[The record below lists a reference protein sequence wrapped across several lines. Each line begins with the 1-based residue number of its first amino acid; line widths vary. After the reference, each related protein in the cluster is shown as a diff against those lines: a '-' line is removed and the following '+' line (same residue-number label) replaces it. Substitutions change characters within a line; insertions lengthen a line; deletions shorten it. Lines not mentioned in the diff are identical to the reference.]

1 MNLRS
6 QKFAWHLIHLNIP
19 GLTDAQIA
27 EGLDMTADEVTHLRA
42 DYGRVSGAATGDF
55 FKDTVGR

>member
-6 QKFAWHLIHLNIP
+6 QKFAWRLIHLNIV

-27 EGLDMTADEVTHLRA
+27 EGLDMTTDAVAFLRA

-55 FKDTVGR
+55 HKDTGR